1 MPLNPSVIFTGTLFA
16 VLLGALLGASVTSDI
31 VERNTIIAS
40 CQYFYGDIIDSQ
52 ESCISNLKGSI
63 ASERARRNKGSD

>member
-31 VERNTIIAS
+31 VERNTIITS
-40 CQYFYGDIIDSQ
+40 CQYFYGDTIDGQ
-52 ESCISNLKGSI
+52 ESCISDLKGSI